1 MEIEVFKQLGI
12 AFALSSLIG
21 LEREQKYQQTGT
33 VGFGGVRTFILI
45 GLFGALSYILSAYS
59 IAYFVIFSVGFF
71 SLIIASYVA
80 TYKKFKAIGGTSE
93 LAAIL
98 VFIVGILCG
107 MERYVVATVIALVVL
122 SVMHFKISLHKWA
135 KGIKNREIVSAIQFI
150 LVAFVVLPLLPN
162 QSYGPFGFFNPY
174 IVWLMVV
181 FISAI
186 SFASYA
192 AIKIF
197 GTKRGIG
204 ITGFLAGFLSS
215 TALTLSFSHQSKKNK
230 KIINPFVLA
239 IVVASSAMFFRIL
252 LEVSILS
259 PGLLSKLLIPMITMG
274 VVGILAVMF
283 LWKKKDKTSKELE
296 EKMINVE
303 SPFSLKPALKFGAF
317 FAFISLL
324 TKLGV
329 EYMGDSGLYL
339 TSFISGIMDVDAIT
353 VSVAG
358 DFVSNKIGELS
369 AVTAITIAA
378 MTNTFVKGGIF
389 LFLGNR
395 RVALKIISVFALIL
409 LAGGASLV
417 FVY

>member
-1 MEIEVFKQLGI
+1 MDIELFKQLGVT
-12 AFALSSLIG
+12 FALSSLIG
-21 LEREQKYQQTGT
+21 LEREQKYQRVGT
-33 VGFGGVRTFILI
+33 ISFGGVRTFILI
-45 GLFGALSYILSAYS
+45 GLFGALSYILSEYS
-59 IAYFVIFSVGFF
+59 IVYLAVFSVGFF
-71 SLIIASYVA
+71 SLIVASYIVA
-80 TYKKFKAIGGTSE
+80 YKRFEAIGGTSE

-98 VFIVGILCG
+98 VFVVGILCG
-107 MERYVVATVIALVVL
+107 MERFVLATVISLAVL
-122 SVMHFKISLHKWA
+122 SVMHFKISLHRWA
-135 KGIKNREIVSAIQFI
+135 KGIKNREIVSTIQFVVI
-150 LVAFVVLPLLPN
+150 AFVVLPLLPN
-162 QSYGPFGFFNPY
+162 QEFGPFGFFNPY

-186 SFASYA
+186 SFASYV

-215 TALTLSFSHQSKKNK
+215 TALTLSFSGQSKKNK
-230 KIINPFVLA
+230 NIIDPFVLA

-252 LEVSILS
+252 LEVSVLS
-259 PGLLSKLLIPMITMG
+259 PGLLNKLLIPMVTMG
-274 VVGILAVMF
+274 VVGILSVMF
-283 LWKKKDKTSKELE
+283 FLAKKDKNS
-296 EKMINVE
+296 EKLGKKMTMLE
-303 SPFSLKPALKFGAF
+303 SPFSLKPALKFGVF

-329 EYMGDSGLYL
+329 EYMGNSGLYL

-353 VSVAG
+353 VSISG
-358 DFVSNKIGELS
+358 DFVSNKVSELS

-378 MTNTFVKGGIF
+378 MTNTLVKGGIF

-395 RVALKIISVFALIL
+395 KVALKIISVFVLIL